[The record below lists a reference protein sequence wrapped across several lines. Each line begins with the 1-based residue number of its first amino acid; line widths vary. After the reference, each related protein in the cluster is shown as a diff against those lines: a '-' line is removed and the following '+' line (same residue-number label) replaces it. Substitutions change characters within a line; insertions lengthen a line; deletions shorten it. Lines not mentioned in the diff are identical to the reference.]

1 MFYCV
6 NEFLQD
12 GAKGRRFFVGEWRGN
27 GHWTTEQMCGII
39 VVTSS
44 WKRLWVMKMIDLVAT
59 NELSSFKKKD
69 LKNLYWIGWTLV
81 VIGRK
86 LMRLSRR
93 PNSVRY

>member
-1 MFYCV
+1 
-6 NEFLQD
+6 
-12 GAKGRRFFVGEWRGN
+12 
-27 GHWTTEQMCGII
+27 
-39 VVTSS
+39 
-44 WKRLWVMKMIDLVAT
+44 MKMIDLVAT